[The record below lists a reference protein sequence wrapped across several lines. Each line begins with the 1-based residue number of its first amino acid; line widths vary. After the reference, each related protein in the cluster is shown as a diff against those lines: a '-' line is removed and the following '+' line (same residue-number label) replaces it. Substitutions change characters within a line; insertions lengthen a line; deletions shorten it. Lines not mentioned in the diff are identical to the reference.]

1 MSGMSNKRLQ
11 YVHRGFFV
19 AVTDDL
25 SSTTASSLSDVAMLG
40 IFLSEYSSNLKKQK
54 KKQKKTTLR

>member
-1 MSGMSNKRLQ
+1 M
-11 YVHRGFFV
+11 

-40 IFLSEYSSNLKKQK
+40 IFLSEYSSNLKKK
-54 KKQKKTTLR
+54 KEKKITLR